1 MIQPNQTIS
10 IMDKLDKA
18 YEAVDLLETLG
29 LPVSN
34 EQSNAIAQME
44 KDYLRDEI
52 IPLIKQEL
60 EPMVQKMRNQ
70 FNMKVVYSKDKGLD
84 ILLSEPNMQSSVLSG
99 TDDRNYRKKKFII
112 RVVFPDNRVS
122 CQKIVANTFFDVIKY
137 AGAENVERLG
147 IMALGQNIITNELHE
162 KEQYR
167 PYQREIEPGVY
178 VNTFLDTDKKYE
190 VLKMINRE
198 LNLNLTIEKVLTD

>member
-1 MIQPNQTIS
+1 
-10 IMDKLDKA
+10 MDKLDKA
-18 YEAVDLLETLG
+18 YEAVDLLENLG

-34 EQSNAIAQME
+34 EQLNAIAQME
-44 KDYLRDEI
+44 RDCLRDEI

-70 FNMKVVYSKDKGLD
+70 FNMKVVYTKENGLD
-84 ILLSEPNMQSSVLSG
+84 ILLSEPNVQSTNQTSG

-112 RVVFPDNRVS
+112 RVVFPNNRVS

-137 AGAENVERLG
+137 AGAKNVERLG

-167 PYQREIEPGVY
+167 HYQREIEPGLY

-198 LNLNLTIEKVLTD
+198 LNLNLTIEKVLSD